1 MNFLGIGADFDEA
14 IEVELCSGEDEGE
27 AIEDEGLCDVFDA
40 RIAFK

>member
-14 IEVELCSGEDEGE
+14 IEVELCASEDEGE
-27 AIEDEGLCDVFDA
+27 AVKDEGLGDVFNV